1 MHVQQKYWPENIW
14 ENVFGPFPGSGKV
27 SGGRH
32 RPPKRPKK
40 AKNDLLERQ
49 VTLEAPNW
57 LIKLDQGLI
66 WPGHICSN
74 VFGPFPGSGKA
85 FVGRHRP
92 PQWPKMARNGPFA
105 AIKTLEAPKWLIK
118 VGQGSIW
125 TKHISV
131 NGFRLFPGLERLLGR
146 HHRPQK

>member
-40 AKNDLLERQ
+40 AKNDLLEPK
-49 VTLEAPNW
+49 VTREAPNW

-66 WPGHICSN
+66 WTGLIGQYVWDFHGHE
-74 VFGPFPGSGKA
+74 KA
-85 FVGRHRP
+85 FKGRHTP
-92 PQWPKMARNGPFA
+92 P
-105 AIKTLEAPKWLIK
+105 AIESFLAIFGYFW
-118 VGQGSIW
+118 
-125 TKHISV
+125 
-131 NGFRLFPGLERLLGR
+131 GL
-146 HHRPQK
+146 